1 MSKDLLVSKNPA
13 EIKLMDQYKKQ
24 IYDAAVIY
32 KNFLPLDKDKIEK
45 DNVYMISKEYI
56 DNFKE
61 KIKYNEVSDLFKEN
75 TEDNFFAFDEKMA
88 NCTLNDLEEIIFS
101 EIKVFGELDDLEDN
115 IEKGFEFVSKEFLEK
130 LEFELDEK
138 DTEHKVKYI
147 KDSKNIIIIF
157 SNESKLLII
166 PHENG
171 FKYHAIPAPV
181 KSTRKKPI
189 RRSSTILISN
199 TQKKRKI

>member
-1 MSKDLLVSKNPA
+1 
-13 EIKLMDQYKKQ
+13 
-24 IYDAAVIY
+24 
-32 KNFLPLDKDKIEK
+32 
-45 DNVYMISKEYI
+45 MISKEYI

-101 EIKVFGELDDLEDN
+101 EIKLFGELDDLEDN
-115 IEKGFEFVSKEFLEK
+115 IEKGFEFVNKEFLEK

-199 TQKKRKI
+199 NKKKRII

>member
-24 IYDAAVIY
+24 IYEAAVIY
-32 KNFLPLDKDKIEK
+32 KNFLPLDKDKFEK
-45 DNVYMISKEYI
+45 DPVYMISKEYI

-75 TEDNFFAFDEKMA
+75 TEDNFFAFDEKMT

-115 IEKGFEFVSKEFLEK
+115 IEKGFDFVSKEFLEK
-130 LEFELDEK
+130 MEFDFDDK
-138 DTEHKVKYI
+138 NPDIKVKFI
-147 KDSKNIIIIF
+147 KDLKNIIIIF
-157 SNESKLLII
+157 NDESKLLII
-166 PHENG
+166 PHENEI
-171 FKYHAIPAPV
+171 KYQAIPAPV
-181 KSTRKKPI
+181 KSSKKNPI
-189 RRSSTILISN
+189 RRSKTIRVTN
-199 TQKKRKI
+199 KNKRKI

>member
-1 MSKDLLVSKNPA
+1 MSKDLTTSMNPQ
-13 EIKLMDQYKKQ
+13 ELKLIKEYKKQ
-24 IYDAAVIY
+24 IYEAAVEY
-32 KNFLPLDKDKIEK
+32 KNFISIDKDKFEK
-45 DNVYMISKEYI
+45 DSVYMISKEYI

-61 KIKYNEVSDLFKEN
+61 KIKYDEISDLFKEN
-75 TEDNFFAFDEKMA
+75 TEDNFDAFNKKLGS
-88 NCTLNDLEEIIFS
+88 CTKSYLEEIIFS
-101 EIKVFGELDDLEDN
+101 DINIFGELDDLEDN
-115 IEKGFEFVSKEFLEK
+115 IEKGFEFVNKEFLEK

-138 DTEHKVKYI
+138 DIEHKVKYI

-199 TQKKRKI
+199 NKKKRII

>member
-24 IYDAAVIY
+24 IYEAAVIY
-32 KNFLPLDKDKIEK
+32 KNFLPLDKDKFE
-45 DNVYMISKEYI
+45 NNSVYMISKEYI

-75 TEDNFFAFDEKMA
+75 TDDNFFTFDEKMA

-101 EIKVFGELDDLEDN
+101 DIKVFGELDDLEDN
-115 IEKGFEFVSKEFLEK
+115 IEKGFEFVNKEFLEK

-138 DTEHKVKYI
+138 NTEHKVK
-147 KDSKNIIIIF
+147 
-157 SNESKLLII
+157 
-166 PHENG
+166 
-171 FKYHAIPAPV
+171 
-181 KSTRKKPI
+181 
-189 RRSSTILISN
+189 
-199 TQKKRKI
+199 